1 MLRRLRSERRDAPVR
16 GLTGQREDMEKTGRK
31 NAAGGWLRGQFFSR
45 IALAGTLS
53 MFVVGC
59 ALGFMA
65 RGLPIFHGPAGSLAS
80 WVAAGAA
87 ILAFG
92 VFYAYGRRVLA
103 TWGRGLEAERQIGD
117 FIDHAVA
124 QRGCAV
130 AHDVKEA
137 LGGRGNVDHVVMT
150 PAGIWVVET
159 KSGWLS
165 ERRFRPALRQVAE
178 NVDRVRRHLET
189 SLPVRGALVIADRS
203 NDSLD
208 AQYDCNG
215 EAVRAFGAK
224 QFWRVL
230 SAEREQTG
238 ADVRSP
244 EMARVE
250 RAVWNLG
257 STRYLES

>member
-1 MLRRLRSERRDAPVR
+1 
-16 GLTGQREDMEKTGRK
+16 MEKTGRK
-31 NAAGGWLRGQFFSR
+31 NAAGGWVRGQFLQRVTS
-45 IALAGTLS
+45 AGMLW
-53 MFVVGC
+53 MAAVGC
-59 ALGFMA
+59 ALGFLV
-65 RGLPIFHGPAGSLAS
+65 RGLPVFDGPVGTVAS
-80 WVAAGAA
+80 WVATGAI

-92 VFYAYGRRVLA
+92 LFYVYCGRVEA

-117 FIDHAVA
+117 FIDHAVP

-178 NVDRVRRHLET
+178 NVRRVRSHLET

-203 NDSLD
+203 NDSLE
-208 AQYDCNG
+208 AQYDWNG
-215 EAVRAFGAK
+215 EAVQAFGAK
-224 QFWRVL
+224 KFWRVL
-230 SAEREQTG
+230 SVEREQTG
-238 ADVRSP
+238 ADLRSP